1 MESTLNRILQVH
13 YLEIFD
19 EESNLSKS
27 NTNWIDEI
35 VNTLEMGLSANLS
48 K

>member
-13 YLEIFD
+13 YLEIID
-19 EESNLSKS
+19 TKSELSKTD
-27 NTNWIDEI
+27 NNWIDEI
-35 VNTLEMGLSANLS
+35 VDTLKMGLS